1 MRFNPNIKLR
11 DIAGEKML
19 VIGTSTSVD
28 LTKVVL
34 LNTSAEF
41 LWNTLKNSEFTIEDV
56 AGLLHDAYGIDNQ
69 TALNDAREW
78 TDSMVKAGL
87 CI

>member
-19 VIGTSTSVD
+19 VVGTSTSVD

-41 LWNTLKNSEFTIEDV
+41 LWNALKDREFTVEDV
-56 AGLLHDAYGIDNQ
+56 AGLLHDTYGIDNHI
-69 TALNDAREW
+69 ALTDAREW